1 MPTQHLKYFISYA
14 RADKEMAQPF
24 FDQLKVE
31 LSIVNK
37 HIFTPWRDDMMEVGA
52 DWHDQIQQAI
62 QSCDFGLLLVSPAFL
77 ASEYIRDNEL
87 AHFITQSEGR
97 ARINKPLV
105 PVFLKPVNMKKV
117 NMRGLE
123 SVQIF
128 RDAGGKCFAERQGH
142 KKDAFV
148 SELADKIVHKFQP
161 G

>member
-14 RADKEMAQPF
+14 RADKKTAQPF

-31 LSIVNK
+31 LNIVNNYK
-37 HIFTPWRDDMMEVGA
+37 FTPWRDDMMEVGA

-105 PVFLKPVNMKKV
+105 PVFLKSVNMEKV

-128 RDAGGKCFAERQGH
+128 RDADRKCFAERQGH

-148 SELADKIVHKFQP
+148 SELANKIVHKFE